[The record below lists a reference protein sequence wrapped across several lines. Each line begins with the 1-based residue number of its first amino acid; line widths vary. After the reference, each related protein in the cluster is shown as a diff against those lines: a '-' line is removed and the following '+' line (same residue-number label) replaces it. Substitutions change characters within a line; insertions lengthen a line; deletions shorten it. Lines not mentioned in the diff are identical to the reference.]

1 MTSSYAFETERW
13 DSIQRMD
20 STKVDSTETV
30 VKKRPWRAAALTMT
44 LNAGVWLFDRYVR
57 KDDWFDISFK
67 RVENAMM

>member
-1 MTSSYAFETERW
+1 MKLYTITFFLLFVMTSSYAFETERW

-44 LNAGVWLFDRYVR
+44 TQLLDKFRLCIGW
-57 KDDWFDISFK
+57 
-67 RVENAMM
+67 